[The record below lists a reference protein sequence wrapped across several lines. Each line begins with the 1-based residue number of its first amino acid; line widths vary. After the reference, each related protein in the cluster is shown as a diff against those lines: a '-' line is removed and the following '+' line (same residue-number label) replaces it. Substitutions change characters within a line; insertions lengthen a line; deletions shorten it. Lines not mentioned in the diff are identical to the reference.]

1 VWGPE
6 IAEHSKL
13 HGTGIFELICVG
25 STPSSSKETLRIASV
40 ETRTM
45 KDALLRLSTK
55 RDERFQQIGKGEVFR
70 GFRTKMAIANH
81 YLKNVTA
88 SNPEQL
94 VLLVDSDVVIAKS
107 CDMDM
112 MIKKYH
118 DIVKKS
124 GGKRIVFGAEL
135 NSFDTDRPD
144 EVPQV
149 PRYIASEKPQ
159 LIDMEQLE
167 QLADRKYD
175 QDGFIHVNSGTIM
188 GPASVLEEMSR
199 TALGGC
205 LDLFQARHPGSQG

>member
-1 VWGPE
+1 
-6 IAEHSKL
+6 
-13 HGTGIFELICVG
+13 
-25 STPSSSKETLRIASV
+25 
-40 ETRTM
+40 
-45 KDALLRLSTK
+45 
-55 RDERFQQIGKGEVFR
+55 
-70 GFRTKMAIANH
+70 MAIANH

-118 DIVKKS
+118 NIVKKS